1 MRRRREEKGFS
12 AWHLV
17 LIFLGAVAV
26 CGVFFSLGY
35 VVGYNHGPAKASAQ
49 TENVTPA
56 TDIPPVVNTPP
67 GASAQS
73 SSMTTESVPPT
84 PAEPPVVR
92 PRPLEQPV
100 SEPNPRVEQEPAA
113 SSKSRAGAR
122 RKISA
127 PAKVHTE
134 PPPESVRKGRY
145 AVQVIASRTKAD
157 AVTLIRLLEARRY
170 HVFLVPPTGSRPG
183 ERLYRVQVGP
193 FASRAQAERTLHK
206 LEGDGFKP
214 FIVH

>member
-26 CGVFFSLGY
+26 CAVFFSLGY

-49 TENVTPA
+49 TETVTPA
-56 TDIPPVVNTPP
+56 TNIPPVVNTPP
-67 GASAQS
+67 ES
-73 SSMTTESVPPT
+73 SGMTTESVSPA

-92 PRPLEQPV
+92 PQPLEQPA
-100 SEPNPRVEQEPAA
+100 SEPASSVEQESAA
-113 SSKSRAGAR
+113 SSKPRAAAR
-122 RKISA
+122 REISP
-127 PAKVHTE
+127 PAKVRTE
-134 PPPESVRKGRY
+134 RPLESVRKGHF
-145 AVQVIASRTKAD
+145 AVQVIASRTRAD

-170 HVFLVPPTGSRPG
+170 RVFMVPPTGSRSG

-193 FASRAQAERTLHK
+193 FASRPQAERALHK
-206 LEGDGFKP
+206 LEEEGFKP